1 MNKRETIIN
10 KALDIPSEKGW
21 HALTLLDVAKGCDM
35 RFSELL
41 EWFQDKTDLLVGYGR
56 ILDAQT
62 TEDMKGQIDPD
73 LPVKDILFDV
83 LMTRIDLISERR
95 DAVVSI
101 LRAMKC
107 EPVSGLIVFP
117 HLAHSMRY
125 MLDISGCSIAGM
137 RGHMAVLALGFA
149 YLQALRVWVNDDSV
163 DLSKTM
169 AALDKNLGYF
179 EKAGF

>member
-10 KALDIPSEKGW
+10 KALDITSEKGW

-83 LMTRIDLISERR
+83 LMTRIDLIS
-95 DAVVSI
+95 
-101 LRAMKC
+101 
-107 EPVSGLIVFP
+107 
-117 HLAHSMRY
+117 
-125 MLDISGCSIAGM
+125 
-137 RGHMAVLALGFA
+137 
-149 YLQALRVWVNDDSV
+149 
-163 DLSKTM
+163 
-169 AALDKNLGYF
+169 
-179 EKAGF
+179 